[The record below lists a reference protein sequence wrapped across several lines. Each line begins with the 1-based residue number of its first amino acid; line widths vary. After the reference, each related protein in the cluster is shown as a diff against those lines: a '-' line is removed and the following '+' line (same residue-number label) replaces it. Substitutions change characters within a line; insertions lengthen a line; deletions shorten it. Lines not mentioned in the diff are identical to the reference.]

1 MTRHSDPYLASFSDF
16 NINETVD
23 KKAKEFIGEKSA
35 GEFFYP
41 ALIFSRSATLLIFFV
56 IGIFMVNT
64 ADASGFALT
73 EQNGAGAGYAY
84 AGAAAVPQDASTVF
98 FNPAGMTY
106 LRPGHHVAGA
116 ASILMTSLRFKDTG
130 SIAFPAGPL
139 GDNGGQ
145 AGGVFVVPAG
155 YWSMSINPSL
165 RLGLGVSP
173 TFGDITDWSKS
184 FIGRYQG
191 TSSQIITVNTNP
203 SIAWRMNDVIS
214 LGAGLNIVRFDA
226 NLRGMAPVPTPIDP
240 GTTVTGGGFGVG
252 YNLGAMFQVLPQTRV
267 GITYRSTITLDLDGH
282 FEGLGRKIPTS
293 APIKL
298 PDTISVAISHI
309 FTDRLHF
316 LADFTWTG
324 WSSIPALTVQSRING
339 ATLINEGLGFKDSF
353 RVGFG
358 TQYQYNDRLRLKAGV
373 AYDQSPIRNAMDRT
387 VRLPDSDRTML
398 AVGFNQKIGQR
409 TSVDVGYIHVFFDK
423 AQIDR
428 PTSNP
433 LSLPL
438 VRGSFSNSA
447 DIVSV
452 QLNHQF

>member
-1 MTRHSDPYLASFSDF
+1 MTEHIDPHPASFPGV
-16 NINETVD
+16 NINEKIG
-23 KKAKEFIGEKSA
+23 KKAKEFIRKKAATG
-35 GEFFYP
+35 FFYQ
-41 ALIFSRSATLLIFFV
+41 ALNCSQSFTLLVFFV
-56 IGIFMVNT
+56 ISILGVNT
-64 ADASGFALT
+64 ARASGFALT

-84 AGAAAVPQDASTVF
+84 AGAAAVAQDASTVF

-106 LRPGHHVAGA
+106 LGPGHHVSAA

-130 SIAFPAGPL
+130 SIAFPGGPL

-145 AGGVFVVPAG
+145 AGGLFVVPAG

-203 SIAWRMNDVIS
+203 SIAWRMNNVIS
-214 LGAGLNIVRFDA
+214 LGAGLDIVRFDA
-226 NLRGMAPVPTPIDP
+226 NLRGMAPVPPPIAP
-240 GTTVTGGGFGVG
+240 ATSVTGGAFGVG
-252 YNLGAMFQVLPQTRV
+252 YNLGAMFQILPQTRV

-298 PDTISVAISHI
+298 PDTISVAISHM
-309 FTDRLHF
+309 FTDRLQF

-339 ATLINEGLGFKDSF
+339 ATLVNEGLGFKDSF

-358 TQYQYNDRLRLKAGV
+358 TQYQYNDGLRLKAGV

-409 TSVDVGYIHVFFDK
+409 TSIDVGYIHVFFDK
-423 AQIDR
+423 TEIDR